1 MLKRIYTNL
10 FKPSEIGKYLKDKVG
25 YVMLYILFL
34 SLVVNI
40 PLIVEISYTNTRE
53 ENIRDT
59 FTANI
64 ALAKL
69 ESQVVDYEYV
79 GESVNPFFIGN
90 SIYFGAKSNKIKYMG
105 FTFMLEDSE
114 LVLYASTHKLKSYSY
129 VDLNLDNI
137 EFNLKDKADKEKMKD
152 AFSSIYNDFKTML
165 IVGESFALVIGLAIL
180 AILIILLFVGFYSMQ
195 TPKLLVRYRFILISY
210 ASTIYFFNVLLE
222 NLFGFGFFS
231 IIGIVMMMLN
241 VRKAYI
247 NTIAMTL
254 MVRKDLEPRENEE
267 DVKDEGDGKG
277 QV

>member
-1 MLKRIYTNL
+1 MFKRIYTNL
-10 FKPSEIGKYLKDKVG
+10 FQPSEIGKHLKDKVG
-25 YVMLYILFL
+25 YVILYILFL

-53 ENIRDT
+53 ENIRDA

-64 ALAKL
+64 ALEKL

-79 GESVNPFFIGN
+79 GESVDPFLIGN
-90 SIYFGAKSNKIKYMG
+90 YIYFGAKSNKIKYMG

-129 VDLNLDNI
+129 VDLRLDNI
-137 EFNLKDKADKEKMKD
+137 ELNLKDKTDKEKMKD
-152 AFSSIYNDFKTML
+152 AFSSIYNDFKTIL
-165 IVGESFALVIGLAIL
+165 IVGESVGLVIGLAIL
-180 AILIILLFVGFYSMQ
+180 AILIILLFVGFYSIQ

-210 ASTIYFFNVLLE
+210 ASTIYFFTVLLE

-241 VRKAYI
+241 ARKAYI

-254 MVRKDLEPRENEE
+254 MVRKDFEPQETEE
-267 DVKDEGDGKG
+267 DVKDEGDGEG